1 MCCSYSCWL
10 MYDAVNRKPYP
21 IKGDHGITTE
31 GEGWS
36 LTVVLLEGINLAAIR
51 LSDPYV
57 VFSCN
62 GKTRSSSIKF
72 QKSDPRWNG
81 YFAEVFDFDAMNE
94 PPSMLDPDVYD
105 FYGPFDGSKS
115 LGTNRRYLWVFLLG
129 LLHIFQCLC
138 PEKSVGMSALLL
150 RLVLIGRASFVF
162 PLSFISNLTKK
173 SMSNKVNLKQQVIIW
188 WAGLM
193 RGVVSMNLLIIS
205 IGNDCER
212 NLGISA
218 RCQRVGS
225 RYD

>member
-1 MCCSYSCWL
+1 MDEVSMTINISANLQSLSSLHMEC
-10 MYDAVNRKPYP
+10 KT
-21 IKGDHGITTE
+21 GDHGITTE

-62 GKTRSSSIKF
+62 
-72 QKSDPRWNG
+72 
-81 YFAEVFDFDAMNE
+81 EVFDFDAMNE

>member
-62 GKTRSSSIKF
+62 
-72 QKSDPRWNG
+72 
-81 YFAEVFDFDAMNE
+81 EVFDFDAMNE